1 MKSITIAVKDMTRSF
16 RSAFALV
23 FMFIIPLLVTGMFY
37 LMFGNVKDETTST
50 IAATRVV
57 VVNLD
62 QGNAQTGNLGQTLM
76 DSLKTEQL
84 TEIMEVSE
92 GSDAVEARR
101 MVDAQQAGVAIIIPA
116 DFSAAM
122 VDTGA
127 TTEIEFYQD
136 PTLTLGPQIVRS
148 VLDQFIDNYTG
159 IKLLAGAAVV
169 KAESGV
175 IPYDSITPLIE
186 QYLSISESSFDPQ
199 TLIDSRALD
208 GKPEQNPLTS
218 IIGPIMA
225 GMMIFYAFFTG
236 VNTANSILK
245 EAEEGTLPRLFT
257 TPTSHTE
264 IFRGKFLSVGLT
276 VLVQVVVLILAAR
289 LIFNI
294 RWGSLPMLL
303 LVSLGIICCAAACG
317 IMICSLMKSTK
328 QGGIIFG
335 GLLTVTGMIGM
346 VNIFTGNPQ
355 SAPLGIVPLFTP
367 QGWAARAMLGTMSGQ
382 SAAEIL
388 PYALGLFVLS
398 VIFFIIGVW
407 RFQKRYA

>member
-37 LMFGNVKDETTST
+37 LMFGNVKEESQST
-50 IAATRVV
+50 IAATKVV
-57 VVNLD
+57 IVNLD
-62 QGNAQTGNLGQTLM
+62 QGNTQTGNLGQTLM
-76 DSLKTEQL
+76 DSLNTEQL
-84 TEIMEVSE
+84 AEIMEVFTAT
-92 GSDAVEARR
+92 DAAEAHR

-116 DFSAAM
+116 DFSASMAEN
-122 VDTGA
+122 GA

-148 VLDQFIDNYTG
+148 VLNQFIDNYAG
-159 IKLLAGAAVV
+159 IKLLAGAAVKKV
-169 KAESGV
+169 ESGA
-175 IPYDSITPLIE
+175 ISSDSINSIIE
-186 QYLSISESSFDPQ
+186 DYLALSESSFDPQ
-199 TLIDSRALD
+199 TLIVQRTLD
-208 GKPEQNPLTS
+208 GKAEQNPLTS

-257 TPTSHTE
+257 TPTSHAE
-264 IFRGKFLSVGLT
+264 ILRGKFLSVGLT
-276 VLVQVVVLILAAR
+276 VLVQVAVLILAAR

-303 LVSLGIICCAAACG
+303 LVSLGIICCAATCG
-317 IMICSLMKSTK
+317 IMICSLMKNTK
-328 QGGIIFG
+328 QSGIIFG

-346 VNIFTGNPQ
+346 INIFTGNPQ

-382 SAAEIL
+382 SAAEVL
-388 PYALGLFVLS
+388 PYVLGLFVLS
-398 VIFFIIGVW
+398 VVFFIIGVW

>member
-1 MKSITIAVKDMTRSF
+1 MKSITIAIKDMTRSF

-37 LMFGNVKDETTST
+37 LMFGNVKEDTTST
-50 IAATRVV
+50 IAATKVV

-62 QGNAQTGNLGQTLM
+62 QGNTQTGNLGQTLL
-76 DSLKTEQL
+76 DSLNNEQL
-84 TEIMEVSE
+84 AEIMEVSE
-92 GSDAVEARR
+92 VSDAAEARR
-101 MVDAQQAGVAIIIPA
+101 LVDAQQAGVAIIIPA

-122 VDTGA
+122 TETGA

-148 VLDQFIDNYTG
+148 VLNQFIDNYTG
-159 IKLLAGAAVV
+159 IKLLAGAAVE
-169 KAESGV
+169 KAESGM
-175 IPYDSITPLIE
+175 ISYDSITPLIE
-186 QYLSISESSFDPQ
+186 QYLSISESSFDSQ
-199 TLIDSRALD
+199 TLIDPRALE
-208 GKPEQNPLTS
+208 GKSAQNPLSS

-257 TPTSHTE
+257 TPTSQAE
-264 IFRGKFLSVGLT
+264 ILRGKFLSVGLT
-276 VLVQVVVLILAAR
+276 VLVQVAVLILAAR

-294 RWGSLPMLL
+294 HWGSLPVLL
-303 LVSLGIICCAAACG
+303 LVSLGIICCAATCG

-335 GLLTVTGMIGM
+335 GLLTVTGMLGM

-367 QGWAARAMLGTMSGQ
+367 QGWAARAMLATMSGEPFG
-382 SAAEIL
+382 SVLPFAA
-388 PYALGLFVLS
+388 GLFVLS
-398 VIFFIIGVW
+398 AIFFGVGVW